1 MSKWQD
7 VLSPSTA
14 TLAQIIAR
22 IDASAHQIALVV
34 DSDGRLIGVM
44 TDGDIRRAI
53 LRGLPMTTSVL
64 EVMNNKPLSAKEGT
78 PSRELL
84 ALMRRHVVHQI
95 PIVDRDNR
103 VVSLALIDDLIGA
116 REKPNWVV
124 LMAGGLGTRLRP
136 LTENLPKPM
145 LTVRGKPILETI
157 LESLIGEGFRKFYV
171 SVNYKAQVI
180 TDHFKDGSAW
190 GAQITYLREETRLGT
205 AGALSLIP
213 EAPPDPLVVMNGD
226 LLTQANIS
234 SLLEFHHAHGSMATM
249 AVREY
254 DFQVPYGVIRTNG
267 ERILSVE
274 EKPVQRF
281 FVNAG
286 IYALSPQVLEQ
297 IPKGTYFDMPTLFDR
312 LNAVGAVTVA
322 FPLREYWLDIGRLE
336 DFDRANLI
344 EE

>member
-1 MSKWQD
+1 
-7 VLSPSTA
+7 
-14 TLAQIIAR
+14 
-22 IDASAHQIALVV
+22 
-34 DSDGRLIGVM
+34 
-44 TDGDIRRAI
+44 
-53 LRGLPMTTSVL
+53 
-64 EVMNNKPLSAKEGT
+64 
-78 PSRELL
+78 
-84 ALMRRHVVHQI
+84 
-95 PIVDRDNR
+95 
-103 VVSLALIDDLIGA
+103 
-116 REKPNWVV
+116 
-124 LMAGGLGTRLRP
+124 
-136 LTENLPKPM
+136 
-145 LTVRGKPILETI
+145 
-157 LESLIGEGFRKFYV
+157 
-171 SVNYKAQVI
+171 
-180 TDHFKDGSAW
+180 
-190 GAQITYLREETRLGT
+190 
-205 AGALSLIP
+205 
-213 EAPPDPLVVMNGD
+213 
-226 LLTQANIS
+226 TQANIS

-297 IPKGTYFDMPTLFDR
+297 IPRQTYFDMPTLFDR